1 MKITLYKTP
10 SSPNKIEKTLK
21 GEIVYENIM
30 LKEDTDVKN
39 PVIIISGIPKAGSI
53 SDYNYA
59 YIPQFH
65 RYYWIDNITFN
76 KGGLIELYMRVDVLM
91 SYKESILNSKQLIDR
106 VEEKGKMYL
115 TNYDWTTDE
124 RTYTRTEMFNEDFFN
139 KNGDSYILV
148 TV

>member
-39 PVIIISGIPKAGSI
+39 PVIIISGIAKVGSI
-53 SDYNYA
+53 SGYNYA
-59 YIPQFH
+59 YIPQFN
-65 RYYWIDNITFN
+65 RYYWIDNISFN

>member
-10 SSPNKIEKTLK
+10 SSPNKIDKTLK
-21 GEIVYENIM
+21 GERVYENII
-30 LKEDTDVKN
+30 LKEDTDVTN
-39 PVIIISGIPKAGSI
+39 PVIIISGIPKAETI

-65 RYYWIDNITFN
+65 RYYWIENITFT
-76 KGGLIELYMRVDVLM
+76 KRGLIELSMRVDVLM

-124 RTYTRTEMFNEDFFN
+124 RTYTRTDKFTEDHFNRND
-139 KNGDSYILV
+139 DSYILV

>member
-1 MKITLYKTP
+1 MKIALYKTP

-21 GEIVYENIM
+21 GEIVYESIM

-39 PVIIISGIPKAGSI
+39 PVIIISGIPKVGSI

-65 RYYWIDNITFN
+65 RYYWIENITFN

-115 TNYDWTTDE
+115 TNYDWTTDQ

>member
-21 GEIVYENIM
+21 GEIVYDNIM

-39 PVIIISGIPKAGSI
+39 PVIIISGIHKADSI

-65 RYYWIDNITFN
+65 RYYWIDNISFN